1 MGISKLI
8 ANSKSLISVHKIKIY
23 LQRIK
28 QEFEVLIIQTNMK
41 LRNSIL

>member
-23 LQRIK
+23 LQRLK
-28 QEFEVLIIQTNMK
+28 LDFEVLIIQTNVK

>member
-23 LQRIK
+23 LQRLK
-28 QEFEVLIIQTNMK
+28 LDFKVLIIQTNVK
-41 LRNSIL
+41 LRNSIS